1 MKLRLPCLRYE
12 VTLFDTERGR
22 EKLIFHTQLRTDYG
36 WFQVNKHGTGDV
48 FASTGLAEE
57 SVETVVA
64 RSDGLVRG
72 HLAIR
77 LDTVLQA
84 VQFPAGISD
93 LDSGLANVD

>member
-1 MKLRLPCLRYE
+1 MYALHILQFSDIE
-12 VTLFDTERGR
+12 VGQL
-22 EKLIFHTQLRTDYG
+22 KLIFRTQLHTDDG
-36 WFQVNKHGTGDV
+36 WFQVNEHSTGYV

-57 SVETVVA
+57 SVEAVVT
-64 RSDGLVRG
+64 RSNGLVRG

-93 LDSGLANVD
+93 LDSGLANMD